1 VTGADA
7 APRAGVWPAV
17 KRAMDVLGA
26 AVLLLLLSP
35 LLLVLA
41 AAVWL
46 DSGRP
51 VLYFQERLGRGG
63 RVFRMAKFRTMRT
76 GKEGAFTLNAD
87 GSLKIREDDARI
99 TRIGHFL
106 RRYSLDE
113 LPQLTNVLRGDMSL
127 VGPRPDLPF
136 HRDYYDPDQA
146 RKLLARPGIT
156 GLAQVSGRNSLP
168 WGERLKL
175 DVEYVNRSSLPL
187 DLRILLLTVL
197 RVVRPDGIYGER
209 ASGAGG

>member
-1 VTGADA
+1 MTHTDA
-7 APRAGVWPAV
+7 APRGRLWPAA
-17 KRAMDVLGA
+17 KRAIDVVGA

-35 LLLVLA
+35 LLLLLA

-63 RVFRMAKFRTMRT
+63 RVFRMTKFRTMRT
-76 GKEGAFTLNAD
+76 GREGAFTLNAD
-87 GSLKIREDDARI
+87 GSLKVREDDARI

-113 LPQLTNVLRGDMSL
+113 LPQLANVLRGDMSL

-136 HRDYYDPDQA
+136 HRDYYDAHQA

-156 GLAQVSGRNSLP
+156 GLAQVSGRNALP

-175 DVEYVNRSSLPL
+175 DVEYVERSSFPL
-187 DLRILLLTVL
+187 DLRILLMTVF
-197 RVVRPDGIYGER
+197 RVLRPDGIYGER

>member
-1 VTGADA
+1 MTATDV
-7 APRAGVWPAV
+7 APRGGVWPAA
-17 KRAMDVLGA
+17 KRGMDVLGA

-41 AAVWL
+41 LAVWA

-51 VLYFQERLGRGG
+51 VLYFQDRLGRGG
-63 RVFRMAKFRTMRT
+63 RVFRMAKFRTMQV
-76 GKEGAFTLNAD
+76 GKESAVELNED
-87 GSLKIREDDARI
+87 GSLKIRQNDARI

-136 HRDYYDPDQA
+136 HREYYDAEQA
-146 RKLLARPGIT
+146 RKLLVRPGIT

-168 WGERLKL
+168 WGDRLRL
-175 DVEYVNRSSLPL
+175 DVEYVSGSSLPL

-209 ASGAGG
+209 ATGAKG

>member
-1 VTGADA
+1 VTHTDA
-7 APRAGVWPAV
+7 APRGGVWPAA

-41 AAVWL
+41 LAVWA

-63 RVFRMAKFRTMRT
+63 RVFRMTKFRTMQAGRE
-76 GKEGAFTLNAD
+76 KAFELNPD
-87 GSLKIREDDARI
+87 GSLKIRQDDARI

-113 LPQLTNVLRGDMSL
+113 LPQLANVLRGDMSL

-136 HRDYYDPDQA
+136 HREYYDDRQG
-146 RKLLARPGIT
+146 RKLLVRPGIT

-175 DVEYVNRSSLPL
+175 DVEYVERSSFAL

-209 ASGAGG
+209 ATGAGG

>member
-1 VTGADA
+1 
-7 APRAGVWPAV
+7 
-17 KRAMDVLGA
+17 MDVLCA

-41 AAVWL
+41 LAVRA

-63 RVFRMAKFRTMRT
+63 RVFRMAKLRTMQV
-76 GKEGAFTLNAD
+76 GKESAVELNED
-87 GSLKIREDDARI
+87 GSLKIRQNDARI

-113 LPQLTNVLRGDMSL
+113 LPQLANVFRGDMSL

-136 HRDYYDPDQA
+136 HRDYYDAEQG
-146 RKLLARPGIT
+146 RKLLVRPGIT

-175 DVEYVNRSSLPL
+175 DVEYVERSSLPL
-187 DLRILLLTVL
+187 DLRILLLTAL

>member
-1 VTGADA
+1 VTPADA
-7 APRAGVWPAV
+7 APRGGVWPAA
-17 KRAMDVLGA
+17 KRAMDVAGSTA
-26 AVLLLLLSP
+26 LLLLLSP

-41 AAVWL
+41 AAVRL

-63 RVFRMAKFRTMRT
+63 RVFRMTKFRTMQVGR
-76 GKEGAFTLNAD
+76 ESAFALNAD
-87 GSLKIREDDARI
+87 GSLKIREADARI

-113 LPQLTNVLRGDMSL
+113 LPQLANVLRGDMSL

-136 HRDYYDPDQA
+136 HRDYYNERQA
-146 RKLLARPGIT
+146 RKLLVRPGIT
-156 GLAQVSGRNSLP
+156 GLAQVSGRNALP

-175 DVEYVNRSSLPL
+175 DVEYVERSSFPL
-187 DLRILLLTVL
+187 DLRILLRTAL
-197 RVVRPDGIYGER
+197 RVVRSDGIYGER
-209 ASGAGG
+209 ASGAEG